1 MKQFTL
7 AFAGALLLAGCSHS
21 TGGTAAAPPP
31 APEPPAKLDPVGT
44 YEYTTSVEG
53 QTMIGTM
60 TISGSPGAY
69 SGTISSD
76 MGTIPMRNISVDGME
91 LSFLGDLPDVTVSF
105 ILLFDGDSFEGE
117 WDAGGMIGFM
127 SGTKR

>member
-21 TGGTAAAPPP
+21 TGGTAAAAPPP
-31 APEPPAKLDPVGT
+31 ATLDPVGT

-60 TISGSPGAY
+60 TITGSPGAY

-76 MGTIPMRNISVDGME
+76 MGTIPMRNISIEGME

-117 WDAGGMIGFM
+117 WDAGGMMGLM